1 VSLRATASAST
12 GKGDHGPLHEADTV
26 IYELHIGGFT
36 KNPNS
41 GVKDEARGTFAGLVE
56 KIPYLQDLGV
66 TVVELMPVF
75 QCDPSDGNYWGY
87 MPLNFFSLHWRG
99 AGSGA
104 RMCVGME

>member
-75 QCDPSDGNYWGY
+75 QCDPSDGNYWG
-87 MPLNFFSLHWRG
+87 
-99 AGSGA
+99 
-104 RMCVGME
+104 